1 MKRSVLFAALLL
13 SVLPASAAPKNYG
26 TITTRDGKSFYECQV
41 MHIYPDGVTFAH
53 KNGAAKI
60 PFADLPENLRNEF
73 RYDPKAEA
81 EYQKQQAA
89 QRKTEQEQ
97 QKQQEIAMQQRLMEA
112 KTAEASYLAAA
123 SRLTTTAASVAG
135 TPSPSWVG
143 TPITGP
149 ALGGRS
155 YTGSSYS
162 RFGYPYGYAGTGY
175 YYGGNGS
182 GISYGYPYGGYSY
195 GGYPYY
201 SGYSYGGY
209 PGFGGCYG
217 GGYGPT
223 ISGQWNLGHGIH
235 IGIGGGSFFGGMH
248 HHH

>member
-26 TITTRDGKSFYECQV
+26 TITTRDGKSFYECQL

-60 PFADLPENLRNEF
+60 SFADLPENLRNEF

-89 QRKTEQEQ
+89 RRKAEQEQ

-112 KTAEASYLAAA
+112 KRAEASYLATA
-123 SRLTTTAASVAG
+123 SRLTTTAAGVAG
-135 TPSPSWVG
+135 TPSPFWVG

-149 ALGGRS
+149 AVGGRS

-182 GISYGYPYGGYSY
+182 GISYGYPYGGY
-195 GGYPYY
+195 PYY
-201 SGYSYGGY
+201 SGYSYGRY